1 MSAIDLLGQYLNTIR
16 LALPDVDGPMNQA
29 KAWHEK
35 TDRKYCR
42 KQEPKNG
49 GRFVEAILYGTK

>member
-1 MSAIDLLGQYLNTIR
+1 MNTIR

-29 KAWHEK
+29 KAWHKK